1 MFNVF
6 LSGGGQKA
14 ICAALIITSASLYS
28 CAPVTPSTP
37 GNSGITHGKV
47 QMNVVVGKTT
57 QNDII
62 ENFGSPNITT
72 IDGQGR
78 EVWTYQRHA
87 TVSRSSNG
95 YATAILLGG
104 STSGFESS
112 MRTMTLIIKFNRNK
126 VVSDFK
132 SMSSSF

>member
-1 MFNVF
+1 V
-6 LSGGGQKA
+6 
-14 ICAALIITSASLYS
+14 IPSAS
-28 CAPVTPSTP
+28 

-132 SMSSSF
+132 SMSISI